1 MVGKSIITA
10 ILVTVGGLVPPSPVS
25 GVGSESRFDGKHELI
40 DSYQLEIPPDA
51 KCPQFWQTALNVGW
65 APWNL
70 STLDYLMWRESRC
83 MRTAHNLDDPMGG
96 SRGLVQINGSWT
108 GWLKRAGIINDEADL
123 FRPQRNLRAALAIYN
138 YADGRYGMGWN
149 PWNL

>member
-25 GVGSESRFDGKHELI
+25 GVTTDSRFDGKHELM
-40 DSYQLEIPPDA
+40 DRYEVEIPPTA
-51 KCPQFWQTALNVGW
+51 KCPQFWQTALNAGW
-65 APWNL
+65 SPMNL
-70 STLDYLMWRESRC
+70 SVLDFLMWRESRC
-83 MRTAHNLDDPMGG
+83 MTTMHNTDDPMGG

-108 GWLKRAGIINDEADL
+108 GWLKRAGIISDETDL
-123 FRPQRNLRAALAIYN
+123 FRPYRNLRAALAIYN
-138 YADGRYGMGWN
+138 YADGRYGKGWN